1 MVCGKGFCHCQLF
14 PDVAGQIFVRRHP
27 CLCDRI
33 SEDNACQFF
42 GHFLLCLSAKFCHKR
57 HIDLCFFS
65 NGECQGFTRSIHRG
79 DGFRL
84 ANSAFRENICQPLE
98 VFILVQ
104 NLKRCQQTIAAILPE
119 CPFVGGAVDKTIL
132 RCEPLILV
140 FQLSLQQFHFGI
152 RTIVQLA
159 VQQFLCG
166 FPQGNHPQHTLCRD
180 RRQVNLVHIGVF
192 TVIDLSVHIGVTEI
206 LHVRICRKWFCVL
219 VKFIVRD
226 FRLSDFRMDVL
237 NGCFQL
243 LCKVCALDGLDRGFP
258 FAVLCTFS
266 RDLTQHHFR
275 MLRKILVD
283 GVSLRRCAKVYP
295 LCPLHCRPVTLL
307 QEQNVSYNTCVRIAL
322 ERIVWQA
329 NCTDQI
335 GTVGKI
341 LSDRGILFIHR
352 TAGSDYRHYAA
363 RTNKVKTFCN
373 KVIMDEEVVAV
384 IPLIRHFVI
393 AERHITH
400 HTIKETVRELHC
412 FKALHCN
419 FVLLIKLLCNAS

>member
-1 MVCGKGFCHCQLF
+1 MKSSKFTSTPLF
-14 PDVAGQIFVRRHP
+14 PRQALVALLLPLIAEQALSVTIGLADTLMVSSVGEAAVSGVSLVDSFNTLMIQIM
-27 CLCDRI
+27 
-33 SEDNACQFF
+33 
-42 GHFLLCLSAKFCHKR
+42 SA
-57 HIDLCFFS
+57 
-65 NGECQGFTRSIHRG
+65 
-79 DGFRL
+79 L
-84 ANSAFRENICQPLE
+84 A
-98 VFILVQ
+98 
-104 NLKRCQQTIAAILPE
+104 T
-119 CPFVGGAVDKTIL
+119 GGAVVTSQYIGHQEPKNAKAAAAQIL
-132 RCEPLILV
+132 FVLSSFSVLV

-152 RTIVQLA
+152 CAIVQLA
-159 VQQFLCG
+159 VQQFLCC
-166 FPQGNHPQHTLCRD
+166 FPQGDHPQYTLCRD
-180 RRQVNLVHIGVF
+180 RRQVNLVHVGVF
-192 TVIDLSVHIGVTEI
+192 TVIDLSVYVGVTEI
-206 LHVRICRKWFCVL
+206 LHVRVCRERFCVL
-219 VKFIVRD
+219 VKFIIRD
-226 FRLSDFRMDVL
+226 FRLCDFRMDVL

-243 LCKVCALDGLDRGFP
+243 LCKVCALDGLDRSFLL
-258 FAVLCTFS
+258 AVLRTFS
-266 RDLTQHHFR
+266 RDLAQHHFG

-352 TAGSDYRHYAA
+352 TAGSDYRHHAA

>member
-1 MVCGKGFCHCQLF
+1 MVCSKGFCRCQLF

-27 CLCDRI
+27 RLCDRI
-33 SEDNACQFF
+33 SEDNTCQFF

-119 CPFVGGAVDKTIL
+119 CPFIGGAVDQTIL

-206 LHVRICRKWFCVL
+206 LHVWVCRKWFCVL

-243 LCKVCALDGLDRGFP
+243 LCKVCALDGLDRGFL

-283 GVSLRRCAKVYP
+283 GVSLRRCAKV
-295 LCPLHCRPVTLL
+295 
-307 QEQNVSYNTCVRIAL
+307 
-322 ERIVWQA
+322 
-329 NCTDQI
+329 
-335 GTVGKI
+335 
-341 LSDRGILFIHR
+341 
-352 TAGSDYRHYAA
+352 
-363 RTNKVKTFCN
+363 
-373 KVIMDEEVVAV
+373 
-384 IPLIRHFVI
+384 
-393 AERHITH
+393 
-400 HTIKETVRELHC
+400 
-412 FKALHCN
+412 
-419 FVLLIKLLCNAS
+419 

>member
-1 MVCGKGFCHCQLF
+1 M
-14 PDVAGQIFVRRHP
+14 
-27 CLCDRI
+27 
-33 SEDNACQFF
+33 
-42 GHFLLCLSAKFCHKR
+42 
-57 HIDLCFFS
+57 
-65 NGECQGFTRSIHRG
+65 
-79 DGFRL
+79 
-84 ANSAFRENICQPLE
+84 
-98 VFILVQ
+98 
-104 NLKRCQQTIAAILPE
+104 
-119 CPFVGGAVDKTIL
+119 
-132 RCEPLILV
+132 
-140 FQLSLQQFHFGI
+140 QQFHFGI
-152 RTIVQLA
+152 CTIVQLA
-159 VQQFLCG
+159 VQQFLCS
-166 FPQGNHPQHTLCRD
+166 FPQGNHSQHTLCRD
-180 RRQVNLVHIGVF
+180 RRQVNLVHVGVF
-192 TVIDLSVHIGVTEI
+192 TVINLSVHIGVTEI
-206 LHVRICRKWFCVL
+206 LHVQVCRERFCVL

-226 FRLSDFRMDVL
+226 FWLCDFRMDVL

-243 LCKVCALDGLDRGFP
+243 LCKVCALDGFDRSFLLT
-258 FAVLCTFS
+258 VLCTFS
-266 RDLTQHHFR
+266 RDLAQHHFR

-307 QEQNVSYNTCVRIAL
+307 QKQNVGYYACIRIAL

-352 TAGSDYRHYAA
+352 TAGSDYRHHAA